1 MLSHNHRFHGHGS
14 LRYVY
19 RNGKTTRGKYVTLRY
34 CKNTRRVHTRFSVV
48 VSKKISKRAVIR
60 NAIRRRVYEVIR
72 LKLDTIQ
79 PSYDIAVII
88 NDLSIIN
95 LTPNELHDSLLSL
108 LEKELLLQ

>member
-1 MLSHNHRFHGHGS
+1 M
-14 LRYVY
+14 
-19 RNGKTTRGKYVTLRY
+19 
-34 CKNTRRVHTRFSVV
+34 

>member
-1 MLSHNHRFHGHGS
+1 M
-14 LRYVY
+14 
-19 RNGKTTRGKYVTLRY
+19 
-34 CKNTRRVHTRFSVV
+34 

-72 LKLDTIQ
+72 LKLDMIQ

>member
-1 MLSHNHRFHGHGS
+1 
-14 LRYVY
+14 VY
-19 RNGKTTRGKYVTLRY
+19 RNGKTARGKYVTLRY

-72 LKLDTIQ
+72 LKLDMIQ